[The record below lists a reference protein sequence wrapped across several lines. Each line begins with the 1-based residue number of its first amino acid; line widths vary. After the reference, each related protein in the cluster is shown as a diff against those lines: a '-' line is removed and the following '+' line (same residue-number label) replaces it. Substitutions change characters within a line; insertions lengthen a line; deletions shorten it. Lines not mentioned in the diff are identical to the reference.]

1 VGLKDEFVRAKR
13 KSYKYQHEKIRGKS
27 VYLLTF
33 LKKTKQ
39 NNDGYCIARG
49 CRFNPGRYTSHE
61 PKQIRKKRNK
71 LLDIQLL
78 MYIEDSIPCPSFAEP
93 VASDC

>member
-39 NNDGYCIARG
+39 NNDGYCVAR
-49 CRFNPGRYTSHE
+49 
-61 PKQIRKKRNK
+61 
-71 LLDIQLL
+71 L
-78 MYIEDSIPCPSFAEP
+78 M
-93 VASDC
+93 